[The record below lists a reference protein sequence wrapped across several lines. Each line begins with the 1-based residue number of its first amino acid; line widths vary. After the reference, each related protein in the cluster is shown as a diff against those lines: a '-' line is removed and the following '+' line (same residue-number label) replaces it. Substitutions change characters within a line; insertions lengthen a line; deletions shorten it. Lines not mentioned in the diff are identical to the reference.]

1 MEMTGGGRIS
11 PTGGKTGHTHYAPDL
26 PGAGD
31 VIPNIDGGGPES
43 VYGGIAELDGGG
55 V

>member
-26 PGAGD
+26 PGASD
-31 VIPNIDGGGPES
+31 IIPNIDGGSPS
-43 VYGGIAELDGGG
+43 AIYGDITEVNGGG